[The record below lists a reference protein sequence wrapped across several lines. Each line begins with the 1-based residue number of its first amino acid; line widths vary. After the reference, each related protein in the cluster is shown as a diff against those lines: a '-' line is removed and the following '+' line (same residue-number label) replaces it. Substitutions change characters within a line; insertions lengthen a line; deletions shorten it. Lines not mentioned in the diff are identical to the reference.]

1 MNKEDIENYL
11 GKKIDIVHPYI
22 KDVKKTDNKSE
33 LYFFTAKMLG
43 KNMKGEKPDGN
54 KKGLSL
60 FSIFNKKKNN

>member
-43 KNMKGEKPDGN
+43 KNMKGENSDGN